1 MAKKDYANWSKTE
14 LVKELD
20 KLSKRKK
27 YGIVWED
34 KPEQVA
40 ELCKE
45 KLPILEEDKKKEIK
59 TDVKKPTNILIEGD
73 NYHALSVL
81 NYTHKGAIDV
91 IYIDPPYNT
100 GNEGFVYNDRVVDK
114 NDSYRHSKW
123 LSFMAKRLK
132 LARPLLKQNGIIFIS
147 IDNNEQSQL
156 KLLCDE
162 IFDEKNFIGQIIIQ
176 SNPRGSQ
183 ASRHLADVH
192 EYVLVYAKSSSSLV
206 IKGFSKEET
215 AHIDYPYKD
224 KFGKRYRFLGLR
236 QRGGEWKREQR
247 PNMYYPIYVNPKDNS
262 VSLQKTKMHYIET
275 FPKRPSGEE
284 GRWTWSQKKAQ
295 ENISLLIGK
304 KVNRKGEDEFYDIFR
319 INYYEDEEGNGTLT
333 KPKTIWID
341 KELNYQNGR
350 AEVKELFDGKD
361 VFDYP
366 KPTYLIKKLIE
377 IAGKKRGIVLDFFAG
392 SGTTGHAVLTLN
404 LEDNGERHFILCT
417 DNQDNNGTGLKIA
430 TDICYPRVKKAIENL
445 EKESKGKLISDR
457 PSGLKYFKTD
467 FVDAEPT
474 DKNKKKLVDK
484 STEMLCLKEDCFD
497 EIKREGDYRLFKNS
511 QDTYLGI
518 IYSDDGIEPFK
529 KEIKK
534 MKKKFITYVFSLDES
549 AREEEFEDVTNLVEL
564 RPIPAVILNVYKR
577 IFK

>member
-183 ASRHLADVH
+183 ASMHLADVH

-262 VSLQKTKMHYIET
+262 
-275 FPKRPSGEE
+275 
-284 GRWTWSQKKAQ
+284 
-295 ENISLLIGK
+295 
-304 KVNRKGEDEFYDIFR
+304 
-319 INYYEDEEGNGTLT
+319 
-333 KPKTIWID
+333 
-341 KELNYQNGR
+341 
-350 AEVKELFDGKD
+350 
-361 VFDYP
+361 
-366 KPTYLIKKLIE
+366 
-377 IAGKKRGIVLDFFAG
+377 
-392 SGTTGHAVLTLN
+392 
-404 LEDNGERHFILCT
+404 
-417 DNQDNNGTGLKIA
+417 
-430 TDICYPRVKKAIENL
+430 
-445 EKESKGKLISDR
+445 
-457 PSGLKYFKTD
+457 
-467 FVDAEPT
+467 
-474 DKNKKKLVDK
+474 
-484 STEMLCLKEDCFD
+484 
-497 EIKREGDYRLFKNS
+497 
-511 QDTYLGI
+511 
-518 IYSDDGIEPFK
+518 
-529 KEIKK
+529 
-534 MKKKFITYVFSLDES
+534 
-549 AREEEFEDVTNLVEL
+549 
-564 RPIPAVILNVYKR
+564 
-577 IFK
+577 